1 MAKSTNLLKS
11 DDESGESGLR
21 LRRNDSWTPTYPSVV
36 PPLSREYPIGKGF
49 RLLPSSDLQKVIPSH
64 DF

>member
-1 MAKSTNLLKS
+1 MAKSTNLLRS

-36 PPLSREYPIGKGF
+36 PPPFEGISNRQRVSSLTEF
-49 RLLPSSDLQKVIPSH
+49 RSAKSNTLA
-64 DF
+64 